1 MDSIH
6 SKSQLD
12 YALFQLTPTRTRCD
26 LVICVGDCKEKLAS
40 GLLSPFI
47 AHLQFA
53 KDQISKGGYSITL
66 SASAPWFTKSTLER
80 FVRFVS
86 TPEVLERSITI
97 EREIANIELSLN
109 TNTPSD
115 SQSLYGLE
123 EHLNKSSNSAYKH
136 EGNTDDAVHEEDS
149 KVHLQRVLEN
159 RKTILQKEQA
169 MVYARALVAGFE
181 TDNLED
187 LISFS
192 DAFGSPRL
200 REACLNFMELCNTKS
215 NDRVWMDEVAAIQAY
230 SCSQSSY
237 IETSGAILFPEE
249 NDPTQELRVNVQN
262 GNFATKKQ
270 NSGVDIHTYHGNPM
284 FHLPYQGYPFPPMV
298 IPPYYQ
304 QNLPFQDFKSRG
316 KVSQKKESHSSDSS
330 SVSETRSS
338 SRKIVIRNINYI
350 NSERD
355 LQTEHKSDEN
365 LEFEDK
371 REGEKVTQQWDIFQN
386 LLMKDTDDK
395 ESEEFVSNKFEEQN
409 INQSGRHKEGDW
421 ISDKTVHEKSKDIF
435 EDNFQ
440 STESRKDVLVDD
452 SLAIQDHSLNK
463 SSESHLRTQEVLMVS
478 DNLTHKTSYSTNKN
492 VNEPND
498 LYMVLERE
506 TAGKETM
513 PTWTPEMEL
522 GNNDVKIIK
531 QDSIGNKKSTKSTP
545 GKHSTI
551 ETKSKALSERKSK
564 SDVISRNKKP
574 IAKGKSDKEEEKRK
588 RMEELLIQRQKRISE
603 RSASA
608 TNKSKSQLASQDM
621 KKSNKPVIKSS
632 TINRLSTARVINPKV
647 LPTESKPVYKPIK
660 VSTKKITESK
670 PAKIPTKKIS
680 ESKPAKIP
688 TKKISESKPTKLPT
702 KKIPESKPAKVPT
715 KKISESKPAKVV
727 TKKNFESKPAKM
739 ATKKTNEQKPAKIG
753 NKKIVESKPAKIA
766 TKNIDSKNSKDPKKV
781 DIMNNVKQ
789 LPIIPPNH
797 QSTQSENAIKTSS
810 SVVQEDKA
818 IPLNNGGL
826 SKKALNTVTFKID
839 EDHGVK
845 ENPNFKLN
853 HEISMLETTERNI
866 SRKKWSSFETSSKA
880 LSGFKK
886 LLSFG
891 RRR

>member
-123 EHLNKSSNSAYKH
+123 EHLNKSSNLVYKH
-136 EGNTDDAVHEEDS
+136 ESNTDDAVHEEDS

-159 RKTILQKEQA
+159 RKAILQKEQA

-181 TDNLED
+181 TNNLED

-215 NDRVWMDEVAAIQAY
+215 NDRVWMDEVAAMQAY

-249 NDPTQELRVNVQN
+249 DDPSQELRVNVQN
-262 GNFATKKQ
+262 GNFSTKKQ
-270 NSGVDIHTYHGNPM
+270 NSAVDIHTYHGNPM
-284 FHLPYQGYPFPPMV
+284 FHLPYQGYPFPPML

-316 KVSQKKESHSSDSS
+316 KLSQKKESHSSDSS
-330 SVSETRSS
+330 SESETRSS

-350 NSERD
+350 NSERG
-355 LQTEHKSDEN
+355 LETEHKSDEN

-421 ISDKTVHEKSKDIF
+421 FSGSLSDKTVHEKSKDIF

-452 SLAIQDHSLNK
+452 SLAIQDHSLHK
-463 SSESHLRTQEVLMVS
+463 SSETHLRTQEILMVS
-478 DNLTHKTSYSTNKN
+478 DNLTHKTSYSRNKN

-506 TAGKETM
+506 TAGKQTM

-531 QDSIGNKKSTKSTP
+531 QDSVGNKKSTKSTP
-545 GKHSTI
+545 GKGSTI

-564 SDVISRNKKP
+564 SDVISRSKKP

-588 RMEELLIQRQKRISE
+588 RMEELLIQRQKRISA

-670 PAKIPTKKIS
+670 PTKIPTKKITESKPTKLPRKKIPESKPAKAVIKKIS
-680 ESKPAKIP
+680 ESKPAK
-688 TKKISESKPTKLPT
+688 
-702 KKIPESKPAKVPT
+702 AAT

-727 TKKNFESKPAKM
+727 TKKNFESKPTKM
-739 ATKKTNEQKPAKIG
+739 AMNKTSEQKL
-753 NKKIVESKPAKIA
+753 VESKPAKML
-766 TKNIDSKNSKDPKKV
+766 TKTIDSKSSKDPKKV
-781 DIMNNVKQ
+781 AIVNNVKQ
-789 LPIIPPNH
+789 LPITPPNH
-797 QSTQSENAIKTSS
+797 ESTQSEKTIKTSS

-853 HEISMLETTERNI
+853 HEISMVETTERNN